1 MLEGLCAA
9 RSNELGALLLIEN
22 TSVQSETFWHNLIYT
37 SVKNI
42 LRLIVIIQYYV
53 SSVFILPHLLKFSLK
68 IIKLFRVPPYFLFD
82 LNPTKE

>member
-42 LRLIVIIQYYV
+42 LRLIVFIQYYV